1 MQFTRALRQDK
12 IANRTLGTVDAID
25 TAGNV
30 ALRLDDGRRWHG
42 NLERMP
48 HLTYGYVMTSY
59 AAQGATAD
67 RVLIHLDTDAPG
79 AGRMVN
85 QQLIYVAASR
95 GRDEM
100 QVFVNSCEDL
110 AQALLR
116 LDEKATALAPQD
128 IGRYREISV

>member
-1 MQFTRALRQDK
+1 MQFTRALREDK
-12 IANRTLGTVDAID
+12 IANRSLGTIETVD

-85 QQLIYVAASR
+85 RQLIYVAASR

-100 QVFVNSCEDL
+100 QVFVNSREDL
-110 AQALLR
+110 AHALLR
-116 LDEKATALAPQD
+116 REERATALAPED
-128 IGRYREISV
+128 IGRYRAISM

>member
-1 MQFTRALRQDK
+1 
-12 IANRTLGTVDAID
+12 
-25 TAGNV
+25 
-30 ALRLDDGRRWHG
+30 
-42 NLERMP
+42 
-48 HLTYGYVMTSY
+48 MTSY

-67 RVLIHLDTDAPG
+67 RVLIHLDADAPG

-100 QVFVNSCEDL
+100 QVFVNSRDDL

-116 LDEKATALAPQD
+116 REEKATALAPQD
-128 IGRYREISV
+128 IGRYREISI